1 MKEIL
6 FSFENEHKRGVLRNM
21 FGSPQYWNLFT
32 YKSTDHYSI
41 YGPRNAFNFSN
52 SNYWLGPKRDVP
64 NNLTFCFKSISVIP
78 TGYMIKASSYT
89 ANTAAWPKK
98 WGFSG
103 SNNEINW
110 YEYQEVELKSSLTTN
125 ESYYANWSYPIPLR
139 CFQLTTIEGNNN
151 YKNRFDVSE
160 FDVFGFV
167 VSNKETCMKRW
178 DIGKY
183 LHMFLFVSLSYSSV

>member
-64 NNLTFCFKSISVIP
+64 NNLTFCFKFFSVLA
-78 TGYMIKASSYT
+78 TGYKIKTSQYENADALRCRS
-89 ANTAAWPKK
+89 

-103 SNNEINW
+103 SKDGIHWYNFQKKNYSLAPNEAIFVEW
-110 YEYQEVELKSSLTTN
+110 TYQ
-125 ESYYANWSYPIPLR
+125 IPLK
-139 CFQLTTIEGNNN
+139 CFQLTTLETVNG
-151 YKNRFDVSE
+151 YFQNRCDVVE
-160 FDVFGFV
+160 IHVFGYIV
-167 VSNKETCMKRW
+167 NDIVTVKSNLFINLM
-178 DIGKY
+178 Y
-183 LHMFLFVSLSYSSV
+183 QSFLYILVLNE